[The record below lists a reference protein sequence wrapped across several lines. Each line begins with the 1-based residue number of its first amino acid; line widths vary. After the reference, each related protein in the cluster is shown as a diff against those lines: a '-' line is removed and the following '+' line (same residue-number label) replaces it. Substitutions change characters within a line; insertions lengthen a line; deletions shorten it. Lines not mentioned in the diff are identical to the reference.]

1 VRSWV
6 WFNNWNGRNSS
17 SQRTRIW
24 WDQNAVHPRGFPPKY
39 IHDSYRKQPMM
50 QLSLSGWF
58 GFLTRNTTDGV
69 VGKRTALYDVM
80 GALCQV
86 VVGLVYMPSSWSIYI
101 IINSHLFHIYF
112 TFISHLFHIYFLWTR
127 TILNCS
133 TEAGY
138 TRRNTQLRSHPVNYT
153 VSCTF
158 YAKLHQGHQS
168 HHNLPSSSFDVHIV
182 Y

>member
-1 VRSWV
+1 MEWWGNTPPSTMSWV
-6 WFNNWNGRNSS
+6 YNDEPLYALRYSTLLHRSEQIDFSAACLKRGGMKH
-17 SQRTRIW
+17 SQ
-24 WDQNAVHPRGFPPKY
+24 DGFVSKA
-39 IHDSYRKQPMM
+39 M
-50 QLSLSGWF
+50 
-58 GFLTRNTTDGV
+58 
-69 VGKRTALYDVM
+69 
-80 GALCQV
+80 ALCQV

-112 TFISHLFHIYFLWTR
+112 LWTR

-138 TRRNTQLRSHPVNYT
+138 TRNTQLRNHPVNYT